1 MTRLRLCLASLLLA
15 SSLGTACSTVHAG
28 TGPATPG
35 QIQPVRTVDRAAVRA
50 RLAARRAETVQ
61 NFLAYRD
68 GRVYPMVGKPLG
80 GYHHVW
86 IDASGNLCAA
96 ATLISKD
103 WGREATIRAGGTG
116 ALKLST
122 VTAGPLADWILTSGL
137 THQEIVAIQVPGF
150 SGMDDGRESEVD
162 RLHAIYIDVERQL
175 TDLADKNLDA
185 AVDALMT
192 RPELARGLLDG
203 RVAGPGTFATPP
215 IARSDRTRPGRPSGL
230 R

>member
-1 MTRLRLCLASLLLA
+1 MTRLRLCVASLLLA
-15 SSLGTACSTVHAG
+15 SSFGTACSTVHAG
-28 TGPATPG
+28 PGPTAPAR
-35 QIQPVRTVDRAAVRA
+35 IQPVRTVDRAAVRA
-50 RLAARRAETVQ
+50 SLAARRAQTVQ

-68 GRVYPMVGKPLG
+68 ARVYPMVGKPLG
-80 GYHHVW
+80 GFHHVW
-86 IDASGNLCAA
+86 IDRSGNLCAA

-122 VTAGPLADWILTSGL
+122 VTSGPLADWILTSGL

-150 SGMDDGRESEVD
+150 TAMDDGRDLEIE

-175 TDLADKNLDA
+175 SDLADKNLDA
-185 AVDALMT
+185 AVDALMK
-192 RPELARGLLDG
+192 RPELARRLVAG

-215 IARSDRTRPGRPSGL
+215 IG
-230 R
+230 